1 MASHRAPKQWC
12 LSKSETV
19 NSFETWW
26 NNLTYHLSLDPN
38 FNEFLNTTWKSKK
51 EDVNR
56 GFQDDPE
63 TVKEDKR
70 LTATQKVVA
79 LDLMLGQIANYCPI
93 ISRNTFLKKCNSL
106 KHIYQTIRQH
116 FGFQT
121 SGAQFIDF
129 THIKL
134 EPDERY
140 EDLYQRIVA
149 FVEDSLL
156 TSDSDILHN
165 GLKVKEDEE
174 LSPTLENFITLT
186 WLQLIHK
193 DLPQLVKQRYGTE
206 LRSKTLASIKPEI
219 SQALNSLVAELTSY
233 ESSVFRTFTS
243 YKDKD
248 NKQHSR
254 KRKQCP
260 ICKLTN
266 RPDKHYLSECPYLP
280 EADKKYVKRA
290 HSRQVDIAED
300 TSCEEDSDP
309 DDEGKHDKR
318 NSFKRVS
325 IRQSPY
331 IDTLC
336 NGRNVRVT
344 IDSGATGS
352 LVRSDI
358 AKALK
363 LPISKTNQ
371 YASQADGTSSL
382 CVIGETHFTLLM
394 DNINLSFEGLVVTNL
409 DVDILGGMP
418 FMEDNDI
425 SIRPAKKEIK
435 FGGNKIYTYSNPP
448 PTLSRHQVRRAAII
462 RAPNH
467 PTTIWPGEEL
477 EVSAPPD
484 NNDYYFL
491 EPITS
496 TSKAR
501 RVEVMWPNHIV
512 TQKINGKIKI
522 PNNTLIPQTII
533 QNEHLCQA
541 IPLVT
546 PESLDITLHVPSD
559 DIQVYTTQ
567 ISRQPI
573 VESYSKSIAI
583 DPDNILPAN
592 IQKQFHALHERYDEV
607 FNPMFNGYN
616 GKAGPFKAVVNM
628 GPVKPPQ
635 RKGRVPQYAR
645 KNLEELQTKF
655 DELLQLGVFKRPE
668 EIDVVAEYIN
678 PSFLVTKKNGISKRL
693 VTAFADVGRYCKPQP
708 ALMPDVDSTL
718 QHIAKWKYII
728 CTDLSNAFY
737 QIPLSDNSIK
747 YCGVAT
753 PFKGTLVYV
762 RSAMGMPG
770 SETALEELMCRILGD
785 LLTEGIVTKLADDLY
800 CGADT
805 PEDLLENWERVLSA
819 LQKCSMNLSPKKTI
833 VAPKTTTI
841 LGWSWEGGSI
851 SASPHRISTLSTCLH
866 PEKVKGMRSF
876 IGAFKVLSRVL
887 PNCSSYITPL
897 EKAISGAQSTD
908 TIKWT
913 EELKEHFETAQ
924 HSLHNNRKITLP
936 KPSDLIWIITDGS
949 VKQQGIG
956 STMYVRRA
964 DKLLLAG
971 FFSAKLRDRQVTW
984 LPCEVEAL
992 SIAASIKHFSP
1003 YIIQSH
1009 HKACLLTDS
1018 KPCVQAFEKLCRGEF
1033 SASPRVTTFL
1043 STASRYQVSVR
1054 HIQGISNLPSD
1065 FASRNAKPCDEQS
1078 CQICS
1083 FIAET
1088 EDSVVR
1094 AVKLDDILRGD
1105 AKLPYS
1111 NRATWL
1117 EIQADCPDLRRTRA
1131 HLLQGTRPSKKLT
1144 KIRDVKRYLNVATLA
1159 KDGLLVVPRTEPLNS
1174 SQDRIIIPRQVV
1186 DGLLTSLHI
1195 QLDHPSSHQ
1204 LKCVVQR
1211 YFFALDLDKSI
1222 SIVTQN
1228 CHLCE
1233 ALKNTPAHLTTQSS
1247 EDPPDVVGISFSADV
1262 MRRCRQIIMVVREC
1276 VTSYTTSCLL
1286 KSETHDDLRDSLIK
1300 LCLPLVPIDGPPAVI
1315 RTDSAPGFR
1324 ALTSDALLKSSR
1336 IIIDLGRTKNVNK
1349 NPVGERAI
1357 QEMELEIL
1365 KQSPGGGMIT
1375 QNTLAFATARLN
1387 TRIRCSG
1394 LSSREMLY
1402 QRDQYNNEQ
1411 LPVVDR
1417 TLILEKHSKRLCNH
1431 KSSEITKAGGKPP
1444 LKKALCDVGDLV
1456 YLYQDG
1462 NKNKARDRYLVVS
1475 VDPNFYSVKKFTG
1488 AQLRKSS
1495 YRIKH
1500 DECYKV
1506 PGTMKTLPNHANAR
1520 LEVDEVDGD
1529 VTPQD
1534 IFQHSLPTIPSEIS
1548 EPQMITP
1555 QSSELLNTP
1564 IPNDSECRSYEP
1576 NDNYVVNESPTDL
1589 HHEKDSIVSESSK
1602 VSECSSVPNYPETT
1616 NPISITSDST
1626 ELRRS
1631 KRTSKPPDRYGCP
1644 IMY

>member
-26 NNLTYHLSLDPN
+26 NNLTYHLSLDPH
-38 FNEFLNTTWKSKK
+38 FNEFLDATWKSKK
-51 EDVNR
+51 EDANR
-56 GFQDDPE
+56 GFQDDPD
-63 TVKEDKR
+63 TVEQDKR
-70 LTATQKVVA
+70 HTATQKVAA

-106 KHIYQTIRQH
+106 KHVYQTIRQH

-129 THIKL
+129 TYIKL

-156 TSDSDILHN
+156 TSDSDMLHN
-165 GLKVKEDEE
+165 GSKVKEDEE

-219 SQALNSLVAELTSY
+219 SQALNSLVAEL
-233 ESSVFRTFTS
+233 SSNDSSIHRTFTS
-243 YKDKD
+243 YKSNGKKD
-248 NKQHSR
+248 HSR
-254 KRKQCP
+254 KSKQCP

-266 RPDKHYLSECPYLP
+266 RPDKHFLSECPYLP

-290 HSRQVDIAED
+290 RSRQVDITED
-300 TSCEEDSDP
+300 TSSEEEDS
-309 DDEGKHDKR
+309 EGEEEKYSTSS
-318 NSFKRVS
+318 SFKRVS
-325 IRQSPY
+325 VRQSPY
-331 IDTLC
+331 IDTLY

-363 LPISKTNQ
+363 LPIYKTNQ

-382 CVIGETHFTLLM
+382 CVIGETHFTLSM
-394 DNINLSFEGLVVTNL
+394 DHIKLSFEGLIVTNL

-425 SIRPAKKEIK
+425 SIRPAKREIK
-435 FGGNKIYTYSNPP
+435 FGQNRTYKYSNPAP
-448 PTLSRHQVRRAAII
+448 SRSRHQVRRAAII

-467 PTTIWPGEEL
+467 PTTIWPGEDL
-477 EVSAPPD
+477 EVPAPPD
-484 NNDYYFL
+484 NNEYYFL
-491 EPITS
+491 EPLTS

-501 RVEVMWPNHIV
+501 RVEVMWPNH
-512 TQKINGKIKI
+512 TLAQKVNGMIKI
-522 PNNTLIPQTII
+522 PNNTSMPQTII

-546 PESLDITLHVPSD
+546 PESLDITPQAPSD
-559 DIQVYTTQ
+559 DIQVHTTQ
-567 ISRQPI
+567 VNKQPRS
-573 VESYSKSIAI
+573 EYFSKGIEV
-583 DPDNILPAN
+583 DPGNILPVN
-592 IQKQFHALHERYDEV
+592 IRKQFYTVHERYDEV
-607 FNPMFNGYN
+607 FNPVFNGYN

-628 GPVKPPQ
+628 GPVQPPQ

-645 KNLEELQTKF
+645 KNLEELQSKF

-737 QIPLSDNSIK
+737 QIPLSENSIK

-770 SETALEELMCRILGD
+770 SETALEELMCRVLGD

-805 PEDLLENWERVLSA
+805 PEDLLNNWERVLSA
-819 LQKCSMNLSPKKTI
+819 LQRCSMNLSPKKTI
-833 VAPKTTTI
+833 IAPKTTTI
-841 LGWSWEGGSI
+841 LGWCWEGGSI
-851 SASPHRISTLSTCLH
+851 SASPHRISTLSTCLP

-913 EELKEHFETAQ
+913 DELKNHFKLAQ
-924 HSLHNNRKITLP
+924 HSLQNNRKITLP
-936 KPSDLIWIITDGS
+936 TPSDLIWIITDGS

-956 STMYVRRA
+956 STMYVRRN

-1003 YIIQSH
+1003 YLIQSLQ
-1009 HKACLLTDS
+1009 KTCLLTDS

-1065 FASRNAKPCDEQS
+1065 FASRNAVPCTDQS
-1078 CQICS
+1078 CQICT

-1094 AVKLDDILRGD
+1094 AVKLEDIVRGH

-1111 NRATWL
+1111 NRATWI

-1144 KIRDVKRYLNVATLA
+1144 KIRDVKRYLNIATLA
-1159 KDGLLVVPRTEPLNS
+1159 KDGLLVVQRTEPLNS
-1174 SQDRIIIPRQVV
+1174 SQDRIIIPRQVT
-1186 DGLLTSLHI
+1186 DGLLTALHI
-1195 QLDHPSSHQ
+1195 QLDHPSAHQ
-1204 LKCVVQR
+1204 LKCVIQR

-1222 SIVTQN
+1222 SAVTKN

-1233 ALKNTPAHLTTQSS
+1233 SLKSTPAHLTSQTS

-1276 VTSYTTSCLL
+1276 VTSYTTTCLL
-1286 KSETHDDLRDSLIK
+1286 KTETRDDLRDSLIR

-1315 RTDSAPGFR
+1315 RTDNAPGFR
-1324 ALTSDALLKSSR
+1324 ALTSDELLKRSR
-1336 IIIDLGRTKNVNK
+1336 ITIDLGRTKNVNK

-1375 QNTLAFATARLN
+1375 QNTLALATARLN
-1387 TRIRCSG
+1387 TRIRGSG

-1402 QRDQYNNEQ
+1402 QRDQYSNEQ
-1411 LPVVDR
+1411 LPVMDR
-1417 TLILEKHSKRLCNH
+1417 NLIMEKHSERMYNH
-1431 KSSEITKAGGKPP
+1431 KFSEISKAGGKPP
-1444 LKKALCDVGDLV
+1444 LKKTQCNVGDLV

-1462 NKNKARDRYLVVS
+1462 NKNKARDRYLVIS
-1475 VDPNFYSVKKFTG
+1475 VDPNFYVIKKFTG
-1488 AQLRKSS
+1488 SQLRKSS

-1506 PGTMKTLPNHANAR
+1506 PGTMKISPELP
-1520 LEVDEVDGD
+1520 LEMEDVDEDI
-1529 VTPQD
+1529 TPQD
-1534 IFQHSLPTIPSEIS
+1534 IFKHTLPTIPSEIS
-1548 EPQMITP
+1548 EPQITSQP
-1555 QSSELLNTP
+1555 SEVLNTSALIDSNG
-1564 IPNDSECRSYEP
+1564 IPHGS
-1576 NDNYVVNESPTDL
+1576 NDNDKFDKFVNKSPDSL
-1589 HHEKDSIVSESSK
+1589 DHEGDSVTLDNKSTNS
-1602 VSECSSVPNYPETT
+1602 YPEAT
-1616 NPISITSDST
+1616 NPVSLCSEHA

-1631 KRTSKPPDRYGCP
+1631 KRITKAPDRYGVP